1 MSAFHGPIENVSI
14 AVHDPNVPFPDGF
27 SYDDANGHFGVVNI
41 KVHSDVAIPTGVYL
55 VNMEKDGSGSMTCRT
70 NDGRSRDDHVKAT
83 ICNAIRAL
91 TKIATENPHIQI
103 YVKLSDFDTSVY
115 SVLELSQVSCDN
127 VERLVSTIMNRQLPN
142 QSTNLE
148 AALRD
153 SVQSCDA
160 FLAMH
165 PDAHILSVLT
175 TDGEANNG
183 ECNKY
188 RLQEIVQGRSYPTV
202 CVGYGA
208 EHNADLLITVGSSYF
223 YVADLERAGEP
234 VGEILQNFLFIAMEN
249 GKLEIRGGEIWD
261 GDCWTD
267 VLYLGNVI
275 GGSCKTYSVRS
286 TTPEV
291 MSVHLYGRRARADIL
306 ENTAKFP
313 GSYTDLTRDAF
324 RHETVILLKK
334 ARDMLAVD
342 HVGPVHPEFS
352 DKYAADMERYEG
364 EMTAYE
370 QRLQA
375 HTDEKKVLRDK
386 IKVFFRLMKDY
397 AKDKKMEHEA
407 LMKQLL
413 DDVYTVWLA
422 MSSRFTKN
430 EARAFTQAKYM
441 CNDRQL
447 SNNTSAR
454 SATQTT
460 PMRMPRQHAGVLQT
474 PRHAGGTMPVPMLR
488 TPTCMSHPGMQVDET
503 EEEEED
509 EDDLEYE
516 LTDGAVSAYATQAS
530 VSMMREVSSSRSY

>member
-1 MSAFHGPIENVSI
+1 MSKFQGPIENVSI

-41 KVHSDVAIPTGVYL
+41 KVHSDVAIPTGIYL

-127 VERLVSTIMNRQLPN
+127 VEQLVSTIMNRQLPN

-160 FLAMH
+160 FLAIH

-188 RLQEIVQGRSYPTV
+188 RLQEIVQGRPYPTV

-223 YVADLERAGEP
+223 YVADWERAGEP
-234 VGEILQNFLFIAMEN
+234 VGEMLQNFLFIAMQD

-261 GDCWTD
+261 GDRWTD
-267 VLYLGNVI
+267 VLYIGNVI

-291 MSVHLYGRRARADIL
+291 MSVHLSGWHAQADMV
-306 ENTAKFP
+306 ENTATFP

-324 RHETVILLKK
+324 RHATVILLKK
-334 ARDMLAVD
+334 ARDMLAMD
-342 HVGPVHPEFS
+342 LVGPVHPEYS
-352 DKYAADMERYEG
+352 DQYAADMERYQS

-370 QRLQA
+370 QRVQA
-375 HTDEKKVLRDK
+375 HNDEKKVLRDK

-397 AKDKKMEHEA
+397 AKDKRMEHEA

-430 EARAFTQAKYM
+430 EARAFTQAKYL
-441 CNDRQL
+441 CNERQL

-460 PMRMPRQHAGVLQT
+460 PMRMQRKNTGPA
-474 PRHAGGTMPVPMLR
+474 MPVPMLR
-488 TPTCMSHPGMQVDET
+488 TPTSMSHPGMQD
-503 EEEEED
+503 ED
-509 EDDLEYE
+509 EDDEEDDEDLDYE
-516 LTDGAVSAYATQAS
+516 LTDGVVSAYATQSS
-530 VSMMREVSSSRSY
+530 VTMMQEVSSARSY